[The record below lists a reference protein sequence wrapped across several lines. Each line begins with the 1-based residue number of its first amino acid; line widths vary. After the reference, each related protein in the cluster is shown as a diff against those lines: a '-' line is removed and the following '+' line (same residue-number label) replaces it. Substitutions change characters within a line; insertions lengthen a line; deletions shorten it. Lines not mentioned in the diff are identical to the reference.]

1 MLTTVSISVHICY
14 ILIMKRTT
22 VAVFKSLRFR
32 SWIKN
37 VFVFAGI
44 LFAGL
49 WSNPEA
55 IRITLLATLGFCLLS
70 SAVYLINDVADR
82 NSDVLHPEKKLRPIA
97 AGDLSTT
104 IAIVLA
110 VIISSTV
117 LTLSWLF
124 APQFA
129 LVLSMYLL
137 MQITYSL
144 KLKHVVLLDVV
155 IIAIGFVLRALA
167 GVMVCM
173 DFNFKISISHWL
185 LVCTFFI
192 AVFLAFAKRR
202 YELVT
207 LGEKAEGHRRNLREY
222 SAELLDSMMGIT
234 ASASLI
240 GYSIYTVSPRTLE
253 EVSTKLWITIPFVA
267 YGIFRYLYLVHVQGH
282 GGSPDKLLLSDKPLL
297 LNILLWM
304 VSVSMLLHFFPGGN
318 G

>member
-1 MLTTVSISVHICY
+1 MI
-14 ILIMKRTT
+14 
-22 VAVFKSLRFR
+22 AAFKSMRFR

-37 VFVFAGI
+37 LFVFAGI

-49 WSNPEA
+49 WSDFTA
-55 IRITLLATLGFCLLS
+55 LRITMFATFGFCLLS
-70 SAVYLINDVADR
+70 GSVYLINDVADR
-82 NSDVLHPEKKLRPIA
+82 KSDRLHPEKKFRPIA
-97 AGDLSTT
+97 SGELPTR
-104 IAIVLA
+104 LA
-110 VIISSTV
+110 VLISIVTAGTV
-117 LTLSWLF
+117 LTISWF
-124 APQFA
+124 FSPRYA
-129 LVLSMYLL
+129 LVLSIYLL
-137 MQITYSL
+137 MQIAYSL

-173 DFNFKISISHWL
+173 DFHLDISISHWL

-207 LGEKAEGHRRNLREY
+207 LGENAKGHRRNLCEY

-267 YGIFRYLYLVHVQGH
+267 YGIFRYLGL
-282 GGSPDKLLLSDKPLL
+282 P
-297 LNILLWM
+297 
-304 VSVSMLLHFFPGGN
+304 
-318 G
+318 

>member
-1 MLTTVSISVHICY
+1 
-14 ILIMKRTT
+14 MKNTMI
-22 VAVFKSLRFR
+22 AIFKSIRFR

-37 VFVFAGI
+37 LFVFAGI

-49 WSNPEA
+49 WSDSNA
-55 IRITLLATLGFCLLS
+55 LGITMLATLGFCLLS
-70 SAVYLINDVADR
+70 SSVYLMNDVADR
-82 NSDVLHPEKKLRPIA
+82 KSDLLHPEKKFRPIA
-97 AGDLSTT
+97 SGELSVSLAATLS
-104 IAIVLA
+104 IVMAASVLA
-110 VIISSTV
+110 I
-117 LTLSWLF
+117 SWLL
-124 APQFA
+124 APKYAF
-129 LVLSMYLL
+129 VLSVYLL

-144 KLKHVVLLDVV
+144 KLKHVVLLDVM

-173 DFNFKISISHWL
+173 DFNLVISISHWL

-202 YELVT
+202 YELVS
-207 LGEKAEGHRRNLREY
+207 LGENAEGHRRNLREY
-222 SAELLDSMMGIT
+222 SAELLDSMMGI
-234 ASASLI
+234 AAAASLI

-253 EVSTKLWITIPFVA
+253 IVSTKLWVTIPFVA
-267 YGIFRYLYLVHVQGH
+267 YGIFRYLYLVHIKGH

-304 VSVSMLLHFFPGGN
+304 VSVSLLLHFFPGGN